1 MMKVLVLNGSPK
13 KDRSNTIQVTNAF
26 VSGFPEGTEV
36 KKINIY
42 EKDIK
47 PCQGCFACWASPDG
61 TCAIK
66 DDMAE
71 IIAAIKEADIIIES
85 FPLYFYGMPS
95 QLKAV
100 TDRCLSLAE
109 PYMGTRS
116 DDGQTFNKMRDSSIF
131 NKKFVVI
138 SSCGY
143 VELEP
148 VYPALLAQYDLICG
162 GRENYTAILC
172 PMGEV
177 FMTGKAKRQ
186 IRVYLDDLKK
196 AGAEYCANGFKLEA
210 ETIRKLQI
218 PLLSPEG
225 FATLTNSHMNEGGW
239 AASRFEK

>member
-1 MMKVLVLNGSPK
+1 MKVLILNGSPK
-13 KDRSNTIQVTNAF
+13 LERSNTLNVTNAF

-36 KKINIY
+36 KKIDIY
-42 EKDIK
+42 AKDIK
-47 PCQGCFACWASPDG
+47 PCRGCFACWASSDG

-66 DDMAE
+66 DDMPE
-71 IIAAIKEADIIIES
+71 ILEAIKEADVIIES

-109 PYMGTRS
+109 PYMGGRS
-116 DDGQTFNKMRDSSIF
+116 DDGQTFNKMRDDSIF
-131 NKKFVVI
+131 KKKFVVI

-162 GRENYTAILC
+162 GRERYTCILC
-172 PMGEV
+172 PMGEI

-196 AGAEYCANGFKLEA
+196 AGAEYCANGFKLDP

-218 PLLSPEG
+218 PILSPEG
-225 FATLTNSHMNEGGW
+225 FATLTSSHMNEGGW
-239 AASRFEK
+239 AASRMNKD

>member
-1 MMKVLVLNGSPK
+1 MKVLVLNGSPK

-36 KKINIY
+36 RKINIY

-47 PCQGCFACWASPDG
+47 PCMGCFACWASPDG

-71 IIAAIKEADIIIES
+71 IIAAIKESDVIIES

-116 DDGQTFNKMRDSSIF
+116 DDGQTFNKMRDPSIF
-131 NKKFVVI
+131 NKKFVII

-148 VYPALLAQYDLICG
+148 VYPALLAQYDLMCG
-162 GRENYTAILC
+162 KGNYTAILC
-172 PMGEV
+172 SEGEIFV
-177 FMTGKAKRQ
+177 TGQAKRQ
-186 IRVYLDDLKK
+186 QEAYLESIRA
-196 AGAEYCANGFKLEA
+196 AGAEYA
-210 ETIRKLQI
+210 ENFRLSDETMRKIAIPMLSAQSFCTITKSHWLGGHWIDRN
-218 PLLSPEG
+218 PEQ
-225 FATLTNSHMNEGGW
+225 
-239 AASRFEK
+239 

>member
-1 MMKVLVLNGSPK
+1 MKVLVLNGSPK

-42 EKDIK
+42 EKNIK

-116 DDGQTFNKMRDSSIF
+116 DDGQTFNKMRDPSIF
-131 NKKFVVI
+131 EKKFVVI
-138 SSCGY
+138 S
-143 VELEP
+143 
-148 VYPALLAQYDLICG
+148 
-162 GRENYTAILC
+162 
-172 PMGEV
+172 
-177 FMTGKAKRQ
+177 
-186 IRVYLDDLKK
+186 
-196 AGAEYCANGFKLEA
+196 
-210 ETIRKLQI
+210 
-218 PLLSPEG
+218 
-225 FATLTNSHMNEGGW
+225 
-239 AASRFEK
+239 

>member
-1 MMKVLVLNGSPK
+1 MKVLILNGSPK
-13 KDRSNTIQVTNAF
+13 IERSNTLHVTDAF

-36 KKINIY
+36 KRIDIY
-42 EKDIK
+42 AKDIK
-47 PCQGCFACWASPDG
+47 PCRGCFACWASADG

-100 TDRCLSLAE
+100 TDRCLALAE

-116 DDGQTFNKMRDSSIF
+116 DDGQTFNKMRDPSIF
-131 NKKFVVI
+131 EKKFVII

-162 GRENYTAILC
+162 GRDRYTAILC

-186 IRVYLDDLKK
+186 IRVYMD
-196 AGAEYCANGFKLEA
+196 
-210 ETIRKLQI
+210 
-218 PLLSPEG
+218 
-225 FATLTNSHMNEGGW
+225 
-239 AASRFEK
+239 